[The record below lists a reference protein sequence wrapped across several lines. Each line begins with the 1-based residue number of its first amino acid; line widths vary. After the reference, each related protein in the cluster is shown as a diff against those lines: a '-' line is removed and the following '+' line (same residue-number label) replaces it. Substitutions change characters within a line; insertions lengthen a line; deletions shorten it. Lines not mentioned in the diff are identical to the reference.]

1 MKNKHMKTPFKHQSQ
16 VLEIL
21 QEKTFG
27 KVILP
32 TGTGKT
38 FIQSL
43 DLLSEIEKDGNFSI
57 NVVIAP
63 RIMLSL
69 QLLREFQ
76 QTIIS
81 RGVDV
86 RYLCVHSGTSPEESS
101 DIAFMRVQ
109 KDIPY
114 SQITSTTSTTDI
126 KSEIRKAKKEN
137 KPLIIFTTYNSAER
151 IIGAM
156 GRVKIGTVY
165 CDEAH
170 YLVRKDF
177 HMFLTKVKTERMFFF
192 TATEKHSDSDKGMG
206 MNNEDVYGDVLYY
219 MSPREAIDNGLMLRP
234 RMQIVRTITNDYKFG
249 EDLDKSFSNVVFQ
262 SFRQHEF
269 AIGGQNG
276 KLLVVVRNIADIV
289 RFIESKECSNLMRS
303 GVNVFAVSSRE
314 EIGNWVNGVQKKRD
328 EFLDE
333 LKSVGSDPS
342 KRMIVLHYDI
352 LTEGIDTVFTGVLPF
367 KGLGK
372 LKFVQTYGRV
382 ARLDPEDRKK
392 IMSGEISSNDLDV
405 MYKPYGW
412 VIIPALLF
420 EDVDD
425 NQRIENLV
433 KELREYDFDPVDDLV
448 VSNISGGGVGVVKG
462 PEALLEI
469 KKKEPRIGVLIETLQ
484 SDIED
489 ERIASLSIEELVSEF
504 C

>member
-1 MKNKHMKTPFKHQSQ
+1 MKTPFKHQLE
-16 VLEIL
+16 VLKVLKESSL
-21 QEKTFG
+21 G

-38 FIQSL
+38 YIQSL
-43 DLLSEIEKDGNFSI
+43 DLLNQIEKDCNFSV

-69 QLLREFQ
+69 QLLTEFQ
-76 QTIIS
+76 KTIINK
-81 RGVDV
+81 GVDV
-86 RYLCVHSGTSPEESS
+86 RYLCVHSGTSPEENE
-101 DIAFMRVQ
+101 DMAFMRLQ

-114 SQITSTTSTTDI
+114 SKITSTTSTNDI

-137 KPLIIFTTYNSAER
+137 KPLVIFTTYNSAER
-151 IIGAM
+151 IIGGV

-170 YLVRKDF
+170 YLVREDF
-177 HMFLTKVKTERMFFF
+177 HMFLKKVKTDRMFFF
-192 TATEKHSDSDKGMG
+192 TATEKHTDSDEGFG
-206 MNNEDVYGDVLYY
+206 MNNEQVYGEILYY

-276 KLLVVVRNIADIV
+276 KLLVVVRNIADMV
-289 RFIESKECSNLMRS
+289 KFIESKECSNLMRS
-303 GVNVFAVSSRE
+303 GVKVFAVSTNE

-328 EFLDE
+328 EFLEE
-333 LKSVGSDPS
+333 LKQVGSDPS

-352 LTEGIDTVFTGVLPF
+352 LTEGIDTIFTGVLPF

-372 LKFVQTYGRV
+372 LKFIQTYGRV
-382 ARLDPEDRKK
+382 ARLDPEDRKR
-392 IMSGEISSNDLDV
+392 IMSGEISSDDLGS

-412 VIIPALLF
+412 VIIPEILF
-420 EDVDD
+420 EDIDD
-425 NQRIENLV
+425 NQRIKNLV
-433 KELREYDFDPVDDLV
+433 MELRDYNFNPVDGFV
-448 VSNISGGGVGVVKG
+448 VSNIDGGGIGVVKG
-462 PEALLEI
+462 PDALNEI
-469 KKKEPRIGVLIETLQ
+469 KKNSPRVGVLIETLQ
-484 SDIED
+484 SDIEE
-489 ERIASLSIEELVSEF
+489 ERIASLSNEDFFEELLAV
-504 C
+504 

>member
-1 MKNKHMKTPFKHQSQ
+1 MKTPFKHQIK
-16 VLEIL
+16 VLEVL
-21 QEKTFG
+21 KEKSFG

-43 DLLSEIEKDGNFSI
+43 DLLNQIEKDGGFSV

-69 QLLREFQ
+69 QLLNEFQ
-76 QTIIS
+76 KTIIS
-81 RGVDV
+81 KGVDV
-86 RYLCVHSGTSPEESS
+86 RYLCVHSGTSPEESN
-101 DIAFMRVQ
+101 DMAFMRLQ

-114 SQITSTTSTTDI
+114 SKITSTTSTNDI
-126 KSEIRKAKKEN
+126 KSEIRKSKKEN
-137 KPLIIFTTYNSAER
+137 KPLVIFTTYNSAER
-151 IIGAM
+151 ILGGM

-170 YLVRKDF
+170 YLVREDF
-177 HMFLTKVKTERMFFF
+177 HMFLKKVKTDRMFFF
-192 TATEKHSDSDKGMG
+192 TATEKHSDSDEGLG
-206 MNNEDVYGDVLYY
+206 MNNEETYGEILYY

-234 RMQIVRTITNDYKFG
+234 RMQVVRTITNDYKFG

-276 KLLVVVRNIADIV
+276 KLLVVVRNSSDII

-303 GVNVFAVSSRE
+303 GVYVFAVSSRE

-328 EFLDE
+328 EFLEE
-333 LKSVGSDPS
+333 LKQVGSDPS

-382 ARLDPEDRKK
+382 ARLDPEDRKR
-392 IMSGEISSNDLDV
+392 IVNGVISSNDLES
-405 MYKPYGW
+405 MFKPYGW

-425 NQRIENLV
+425 NKRIENLV
-433 KELREYDFDPVDDLV
+433 RELRDYDFNPVDDLV
-448 VSNISGGGVGVVKG
+448 VSNFSGGGIGVVKG
-462 PEALLEI
+462 PDALNEI
-469 KKKEPRIGVLIETLQ
+469 KKKEPRVGFFIETVQ
-484 SDIED
+484 STIEE
-489 ERIASLSIEELVSEF
+489 ERFASLSNEEILLEVF
-504 C
+504 

>member
-1 MKNKHMKTPFKHQSQ
+1 MKTPFRHQLE
-16 VLEIL
+16 VLEVL
-21 QEKTFG
+21 KTKTKG

-38 FIQSL
+38 LIQSL
-43 DLLSEIEKDGNFSI
+43 DLISQIEKDINFSV

-69 QLLREFQ
+69 QLLNEFQ
-76 QTIIS
+76 KTIIS
-81 RGVDV
+81 KGIDV
-86 RYLCVHSGTSPEESS
+86 RYLCVHSGTSPEES
-101 DIAFMRVQ
+101 DDMAFMRLQ

-151 IIGAM
+151 ILGGM
-156 GRVKIGTVY
+156 GRQVINTVY

-170 YLVRKDF
+170 YLVRENF
-177 HMFLTKVKTERMFFF
+177 HMFLKKVKTNRMFFF
-192 TATEKHSDSDKGMG
+192 TATEKHSDSDEGFG
-206 MNNEDVYGDVLYY
+206 MNNEEAYGEILYY
-219 MSPREAIDNGLMLRP
+219 MPPRQAIDNGLMLRP
-234 RMQIVRTITNDYKFG
+234 RMQVVSTITNDYKFG

-276 KLLVVVRNIADIV
+276 KLLVVVRGSADME
-289 RFIESKECSNLMRS
+289 RFINSKECSNLMRS
-303 GVNVFAVSSRE
+303 GVFVFAVSSRD
-314 EIGNWVNGVQKKRD
+314 EIGNWVNGKQKKRD
-328 EFLDE
+328 EFLEE
-333 LKSVGSDPS
+333 LKQVGSDPT

-352 LTEGIDTVFTGVLPF
+352 LTEGIDTTFTGVLPF

-382 ARLDPEDRKK
+382 ARLDPEDRKR
-392 IMSGEISSNDLDV
+392 IINGEISSDDLEN

-412 VIIPALLF
+412 VIIPEILF
-420 EDVDD
+420 EDIDD
-425 NQRIENLV
+425 NQRIKNLV
-433 KELREYDFDPVDDLV
+433 MELRDYNFNPVDDFV
-448 VSNISGGGVGVVKG
+448 VSNIDGGGIGVVKG
-462 PEALLEI
+462 PDALNQI
-469 KKKEPRIGVLIETLQ
+469 KKNSPRVGVLIEKLQ
-484 SDIED
+484 STIE
-489 ERIASLSIEELVSEF
+489 EKRFASLSKEEILLEIF
-504 C
+504 